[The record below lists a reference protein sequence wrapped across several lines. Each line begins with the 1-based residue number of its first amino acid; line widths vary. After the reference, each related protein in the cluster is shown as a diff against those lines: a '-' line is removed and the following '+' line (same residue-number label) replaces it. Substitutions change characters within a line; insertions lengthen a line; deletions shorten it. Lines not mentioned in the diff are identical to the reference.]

1 MGWTSSTAVV
11 SAGIN
16 GAISTTSNN
25 ALIMSDW
32 SGYLTGNELE
42 VYGTNDTIV
51 GGGSSDAI
59 DVVLYPAL
67 GMKGDYA
74 YIIGDWGD
82 DIVGALAIQGE
93 QHTTLVGGWGSDTF
107 TYGCNADSTLN
118 VEIADYGVGGNDS
131 IRFFY
136 EGYQPGCLTCYS
148 TDSGL
153 LITDNAG
160 RLTVK
165 FNGVYDYNYLSNV
178 HVNFYPYSYHGEHT
192 SQANW
197 QYVTFGSLLNY
208 GGMLMGLS
216 LNGNTLSVNDWH
228 SGGVVTNGVYGYE
241 GIVVI
246 DDTQSTQ
253 GKYLGG
259 NAQANQIYAGSGG
272 DTLWGAANN
281 DILVGGAGADDFLY
295 GTGEGADFLANADAF
310 DTVSLYNLR
319 LSDLGAVVADN
330 GTITLAQDASNA
342 VTIQFNGTISPVI
355 ALGDGSRYRYDNT
368 TAAWQAS

>member
-25 ALIMSDW
+25 ALIGSDW
-32 SGYLTGNELE
+32 SGYLIGNELD

-51 GGGSSDAI
+51 GGSANDTI

-67 GMKGDYA
+67 GMNGNYA
-74 YIIGDWGD
+74 YINGSFGD

-93 QHTTLVGGWGSDTF
+93 QHATLVGDWGSDTF
-107 TYGCNADSTLN
+107 AYGCNADSTLN
-118 VEIADYGVGGNDS
+118 VEIVDYVIGVDEM
-131 IRFFY
+131 RFFY
-136 EGYQPGCLTCYS
+136 EGYQPGSLTCYS

-165 FNGVYDYNYLSNV
+165 LDSITDYNSFSNSYV
-178 HVNFYPYSYHGEHT
+178 RIYPYGYHGEHT

-197 QYVTFGSLLNY
+197 QYMTFGSIVNY
-208 GGMLMGLS
+208 GGVLTGLS

-228 SGGVVTNGVYGYE
+228 SGGVVTNGVYGYDNL
-241 GIVVI
+241 IVI

-253 GKYLGG
+253 GRYLGG

-281 DILVGGAGADDFLY
+281 DILIGGAGADNFLY
-295 GTGEGADFLANADAF
+295 GAGEGADFITNADAF
-310 DTVSLYNLR
+310 DTVILSNMR
-319 LSDLGAVVADN
+319 LSDIAAVAAEN
-330 GTITLAQDASNA
+330 NTITLAQDAGNA
-342 VTIQFNGTISPVI
+342 VTIQFNGTLSPAI
-355 ALGDGSRYRYDNT
+355 QLADGARYRYDNT